1 MFLAQETNTELHQLN
16 MVKGRTGIKELK
28 KKSLLVAGE
37 EMEEGAWRVHL
48 GYIEFKAWYNCSS
61 LNET

>member
-16 MVKGRTGIKELK
+16 MVKGRIGIKELK

-37 EMEEGAWRVHL
+37 ETEEGV
-48 GYIEFKAWYNCSS
+48 
-61 LNET
+61 

>member
-1 MFLAQETNTELHQLN
+1 

-48 GYIEFKAWYNCSS
+48 GYIEFKAGMIAPHLMKLKLGTYH
-61 LNET
+61 L